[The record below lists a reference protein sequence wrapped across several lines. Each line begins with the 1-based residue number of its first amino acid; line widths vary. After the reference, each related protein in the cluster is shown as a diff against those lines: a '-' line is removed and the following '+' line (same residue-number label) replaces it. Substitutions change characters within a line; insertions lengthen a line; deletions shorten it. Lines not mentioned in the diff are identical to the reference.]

1 MKTISLS
8 IKTQLILTFIAISS
22 IVIIVVSYF
31 NFTSNIKQE
40 KNSFIQNS
48 LIQAN
53 LLADFS
59 VSALVFRDMD
69 GAKENLE
76 KLKSDN
82 NIQRVIIFDNQGDIF
97 SEYNPLDIR
106 EIAQIDIKE
115 VHLVS
120 KKEEFLN
127 YGILKIS
134 VPLKHNN
141 IVYGTLYLE
150 KSTAIIT
157 KLLKKLFSEVILF
170 ACVLL
175 LLIYAISIFL
185 SNYLLKPILSLAS
198 TAEEIASTQNYG
210 TRVSYNS
217 KNEIGSLYKAFN
229 SLVKDTE
236 NLTNNLELQVNIRTK
251 ELNTKTV
258 QLEESL
264 IDLQQ
269 TQQKLIE
276 SEKLSALGNLVSG
289 IAHEVNTPLGN
300 AITGSSVI
308 TKETQALVEEFND
321 GTLKKSTM
329 QRRLDVINETSS
341 LLSRTLHYASGLIKS
356 FKQISVDQVTN
367 DIREIQIK
375 DYIEEVFLTNHN
387 KLKLVP
393 AKVTIEAND
402 DLVIKTSPGVISQI
416 INNLIQNS
424 IKHGFD
430 NYKGEAQISVC
441 IEEKDENL
449 IIEYEDNGIGIN
461 EDIKEKVFE
470 PFVTTKRNSG
480 GTGLGLNIVYNLIIQ
495 KLKGSLEMTSTEN
508 IGTKFIITIPMKNSL
523 MEKK

>member
-97 SEYNPLDIR
+97 SEYNPLNIR
-106 EIAQIDIKE
+106 EIAQIDMNK
-115 VHLVS
+115 VLLVS
-120 KKEEFLN
+120 KKDEFLN

-141 IVYGTLYLE
+141 ITYGTLYLE

-170 ACVLL
+170 ACILL
-175 LLIYAISIFL
+175 LIIYAISIFL

-236 NLTNNLELQVNIRTK
+236 NLTNNLELQVSIRTN

-308 TKETQALVEEFND
+308 TKETQALVEEFKE

-329 QRRLDVINETSS
+329 ERRLDVINETSS
-341 LLSRTLHYASGLIKS
+341 LLSRTLHYASG
-356 FKQISVDQVTN
+356 TN
-367 DIREIQIK
+367 QK
-375 DYIEEVFLTNHN
+375 FQTNFSRSSN
-387 KLKLVP
+387 
-393 AKVTIEAND
+393 
-402 DLVIKTSPGVISQI
+402 
-416 INNLIQNS
+416 
-424 IKHGFD
+424 
-430 NYKGEAQISVC
+430 
-441 IEEKDENL
+441 
-449 IIEYEDNGIGIN
+449 
-461 EDIKEKVFE
+461 
-470 PFVTTKRNSG
+470 
-480 GTGLGLNIVYNLIIQ
+480 
-495 KLKGSLEMTSTEN
+495 
-508 IGTKFIITIPMKNSL
+508 
-523 MEKK
+523 